1 MAEPSSYT
9 RKDIEKAADIILNA
23 KYVVALTG
31 AGMSV
36 ESGIPPFRGPGGIW
50 TQHGEP
56 PMDGYQRFLK
66 NPKKTWEDRIN
77 PKGPMVKLAKALRNA
92 VPNPGH
98 IALVELELLNI
109 IKSIITQNIDNLHC
123 EAGSSNVLEIHGN
136 ATLLRCI
143 NCNTR
148 YEQEEISL
156 DTIPPKCPGCEG
168 FVKSD
173 TVFFGEPI
181 PEDVLEL
188 CRAESARCDCMIVA
202 GTSATIYPAASFPR
216 QILRAH
222 HPVIEI
228 NPYESA
234 LTTQCSVSLRG
245 PSGEVLPILVD
256 VIRGKLP

>member
-1 MAEPSSYT
+1 MAEEQSYT
-9 RKDIEKAADIILNA
+9 REEVEKAADIMLNS

-50 TQHGEP
+50 TKHGEP
-56 PMDGYQRFLK
+56 PKDGYQRFLQ

-77 PKGPMVKLAKALRNA
+77 PKGPMVELASALQNA

-109 IKSIITQNIDNLHC
+109 LKAIITQNIDNLHR
-123 EAGSSNVLEIHGN
+123 EAGNRNVLEIHGN

-143 NCNTR
+143 KCNTR
-148 YEQEEISL
+148 YEQEDIPL
-156 DTIPPKCPGCEG
+156 DTIPPRCPSCNG

-188 CRAESARCDCMIVA
+188 CHAESAKCDCMIVA
-202 GTSATIYPAASFPR
+202 GTSATVYPAAAFPR

-228 NPYESA
+228 NPYESG
-234 LTTQCSVSLRG
+234 LTPHCSVSLRG

-256 VIRGKLP
+256 VIREKMP